1 MNSTDI
7 LENLYYQINSIYP
20 LILIPLGTIGNL
32 IVIIIYTRKEFFITS
47 TGFYFAFSAIIDT
60 LALYFGSIKYAYLG
74 FKRQGML
81 DTSDF
86 MCKFFRYSIYV
97 LVAISAW
104 TLVAINIDRLLYFNS
119 KKFFNHLHKTKWQI
133 IIILLMV
140 SIISLLNIPNLVF
153 SMLKD
158 SECSTSPYELQVI
171 NIIDNVFSI
180 LLPYTIMIISD
191 FFMVLKMYKSKIK
204 VLDRKNSQ
212 KIAYHN
218 MFLVVGRSSIFLIL
232 NLPLS
237 VFLVLAS
244 LNELEGD
251 YYVKIIFT
259 ILNSLCYFNYSI
271 NLFVHLILNKLFR
284 KRILRIINTSYSK
297 SLEFFSTKTE
307 ITVKTIQID
316 PLARI
321 SNLQPVLAAS

>member
-86 MCKFFRYSIYV
+86 MCKFFTFTIYA
-97 LVAISAW
+97 LVGISAW
-104 TLVAINIDRLLYFNS
+104 TLAAINIDRLLYFYSSIIIN
-119 KKFFNHLHKTKWQI
+119 NLHKTKWQI

-158 SECSTSPYELQVI
+158 SECYTSPYELQVI

-180 LLPYTIMIISD
+180 LLPYTIMIVSD
-191 FFMVLKMYKSKIK
+191 VFMVLKMYKSKNK
-204 VLDRKNSQ
+204 VLEKK
-212 KIAYHN
+212 KITK
-218 MFLVVGRSSIFLIL
+218 SSF
-232 NLPLS
+232 
-237 VFLVLAS
+237 S
-244 LNELEGD
+244 L
-251 YYVKIIFT
+251 YV
-259 ILNSLCYFNYSI
+259 SSCG
-271 NLFVHLILNKLFR
+271 
-284 KRILRIINTSYSK
+284 
-297 SLEFFSTKTE
+297 
-307 ITVKTIQID
+307 
-316 PLARI
+316 
-321 SNLQPVLAAS
+321 